1 MSSSSISNRCI
12 MLPFIVS
19 KGNYLILYDIKGV
32 ALSALPLY
40 SLEQLDSMIEKY
52 GLNAAS
58 NISEDVCEGT

>member
-1 MSSSSISNRCI
+1 